1 MNLQEYLKSMV
12 KDNCPPNCRLSREG
26 VEIARVPP
34 PNEIL
39 GIIISRDPPISWW
52 HFYRFAMAE
61 NQEDTARKML
71 YASAIPGLLMD
82 RIWAFMGERINWS
95 DLESLYNIVF
105 KKVYWTHLHKCFT
118 DKSQEKTV
126 FKPRDATICAN
137 QWLKEELLLVITE
150 GAQFILTLGREA
162 QNWIEKWQKEAKE
175 SEKVKVIKLPHPS
188 GLNRKWNNK
197 NDKNILTQVRLLI
210 DICRLK
216 S

>member
-1 MNLQEYLKSMV
+1 M
-12 KDNCPPNCRLSREG
+12 
-26 VEIARVPP
+26 
-34 PNEIL
+34 
-39 GIIISRDPPISWW
+39 
-52 HFYRFAMAE
+52 
-61 NQEDTARKML
+61 
-71 YASAIPGLLMD
+71 
-82 RIWAFMGERINWS
+82 
-95 DLESLYNIVF
+95 
-105 KKVYWTHLHKCFT
+105 
-118 DKSQEKTV
+118 